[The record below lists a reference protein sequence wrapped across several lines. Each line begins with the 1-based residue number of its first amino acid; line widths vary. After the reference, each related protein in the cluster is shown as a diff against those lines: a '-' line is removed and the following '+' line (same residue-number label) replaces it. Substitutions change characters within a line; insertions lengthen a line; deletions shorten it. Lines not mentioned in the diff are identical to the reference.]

1 MLLYEHL
8 RAMKD
13 ASSMTAQQIADKS
26 GIPVATVNRVLQG
39 LTENPGFDT
48 VCKIVKAMGGSL
60 NDLDEDKV
68 GEPEGLAQLYER
80 GLEYRERKIEELEQ
94 KIKKRERTITIIA
107 VFTFIVMAAVIGMLV
122 YDMTHLSIGWIQTA
136 SNAVAMI

>member
-13 ASSMTAQQIADKS
+13 ASNMTAQQIADKS
-26 GIPVATVNRVLQG
+26 SVPVATVNRVLQG

-48 VCKIVKAMGGSL
+48 VYKLVKAMGGSL
-60 NDLDEDKV
+60 NDLDEDRV
-68 GEPEGLAQLYER
+68 CEPESLTQLYER
-80 GLEYRERKIEELEQ
+80 GLEYRERKI
-94 KIKKRERTITIIA
+94 KKLERTIMIIA

-122 YDMTHLSIGWIQTA
+122 YDMMHLDKGWI
-136 SNAVAMI
+136 IK

>member
-13 ASSMTAQQIADKS
+13 ASNMTAQQIADKS
-26 GIPVATVNRVLQG
+26 SVPVATVNRVLQG

-48 VCKIVKAMGGSL
+48 VYKLVKAMGGSL
-60 NDLDEDKV
+60 NDLDEDRV
-68 GEPEGLAQLYER
+68 CEPESLTQLYER
-80 GLEYRERKIEELEQ
+80 GLEYRERKIRKL
-94 KIKKRERTITIIA
+94 ERTIMIIA

-122 YDMTHLSIGWIQTA
+122 YDMMHLDRGWI
-136 SNAVAMI
+136 IK

>member
-13 ASSMTAQQIADKS
+13 ASNMTAQQIADKS
-26 GIPVATVNRVLQG
+26 SVPVATVNRVLQG

-48 VCKIVKAMGGSL
+48 VCKLVKAMGGSL
-60 NDLDEDKV
+60 NDLDEDRV
-68 GEPEGLAQLYER
+68 CEPESLTQLYER
-80 GLEYRERKIEELEQ
+80 GLEYRERKI
-94 KIKKRERTITIIA
+94 KKMERTIMIIA

-122 YDMTHLSIGWIQTA
+122 YDMMHLDKGWITGLMR
-136 SNAVAMI
+136 SGFLDGRL

>member
-13 ASSMTAQQIADKS
+13 TSNMTAQQIADKS
-26 GIPVATVNRVLQG
+26 GVPVATVNRVLQG

-48 VCKIVKAMGGSL
+48 VCKLVKAMGGSL

-68 GEPEGLAQLYER
+68 CESESLTQLYER
-80 GLEYRERKIEELEQ
+80 GLEYRNKKIRRL
-94 KIKKRERTITIIA
+94 ERTITIIA
-107 VFTFIVMAAVIGMLV
+107 VFTFLVMVAVIGMLV
-122 YDMTHLSIGWIQTA
+122 YDMMYLDRGWITGLMR
-136 SNAVAMI
+136 SGFLDGRL

>member
-13 ASSMTAQQIADKS
+13 ASNMTAQQIADKS
-26 GIPVATVNRVLQG
+26 SVPVATVNHVLQG

-48 VCKIVKAMGGSL
+48 VCKLVKAMGGSL
-60 NDLDEDKV
+60 NDLDEDRV
-68 GEPEGLAQLYER
+68 CEPEGLTQLYER
-80 GLEYRERKIEELEQ
+80 GLEYRERKI
-94 KIKKRERTITIIA
+94 KKLERTIMIIA

-122 YDMTHLSIGWIQTA
+122 YDMMHLDRGWI
-136 SNAVAMI
+136 IK

>member
-13 ASSMTAQQIADKS
+13 ASNMTAQQIADKS
-26 GIPVATVNRVLQG
+26 SVPVATVNRVLQG

-48 VCKIVKAMGGSL
+48 VYKLVKAMGVSL
-60 NDLDEDKV
+60 NDLDEDRV
-68 GEPEGLAQLYER
+68 CEPESLTQLYER
-80 GLEYRERKIEELEQ
+80 GLEYRERKI
-94 KIKKRERTITIIA
+94 KKLERTIMIIA

-122 YDMTHLSIGWIQTA
+122 YDMMHLDRGWI
-136 SNAVAMI
+136 IK

>member
-13 ASSMTAQQIADKS
+13 ASNMTAQQIADKS
-26 GIPVATVNRVLQG
+26 GVPVATVNRVLQG

-48 VCKIVKAMGGSL
+48 VYKIVKAMGGSL

-68 GEPEGLAQLYER
+68 GETEGLTQLYER
-80 GLEYRERKIEELEQ
+80 GLEYRERKI
-94 KIKKRERTITIIA
+94 KKLERTIMIIA

-122 YDMTHLSIGWIQTA
+122 YDMMHLDKGWITGL
-136 SNAVAMI
+136 IK

>member
-13 ASSMTAQQIADKS
+13 ASNMTAQQIADKS
-26 GIPVATVNRVLQG
+26 GVPVATVNRVLQG

-48 VCKIVKAMGGSL
+48 VYKIVKAMGGSL

-68 GEPEGLAQLYER
+68 GETEGLTQLYER
-80 GLEYRERKIEELEQ
+80 GLEYRERKI
-94 KIKKRERTITIIA
+94 KKLERTITIIA

-122 YDMTHLSIGWIQTA
+122 YDMMHLDKGW
-136 SNAVAMI
+136 MIK

>member
-13 ASSMTAQQIADKS
+13 ASNMTAQQIADKS
-26 GIPVATVNRVLQG
+26 SVPVATVNRVLQG

-48 VCKIVKAMGGSL
+48 VYKIVKAMGGSL
-60 NDLDEDKV
+60 NDLDEDRV
-68 GEPEGLAQLYER
+68 CEPEGLTQLYER
-80 GLEYRERKIEELEQ
+80 GLEYRERKI
-94 KIKKRERTITIIA
+94 KKLERTIMIIA

-122 YDMTHLSIGWIQTA
+122 YDMMHLDRGWI
-136 SNAVAMI
+136 IK

>member
-13 ASSMTAQQIADKS
+13 ASNMTAQQIADKS
-26 GIPVATVNRVLQG
+26 SVPVATVNRVLQA

-48 VCKIVKAMGGSL
+48 VCKLVKAMGGSL
-60 NDLDEDKV
+60 NELDEDRV
-68 GEPEGLAQLYER
+68 CEPESLTQLYER
-80 GLEYRERKIEELEQ
+80 GLEYRERKI
-94 KIKKRERTITIIA
+94 KKLERTIMIIA

-122 YDMTHLSIGWIQTA
+122 YDMMHLDKGWI
-136 SNAVAMI
+136 IK

>member
-13 ASSMTAQQIADKS
+13 ASNMTAQQIADKS
-26 GIPVATVNRVLQG
+26 SVPVATVNRVLQG

-48 VCKIVKAMGGSL
+48 VCKLVKAMGWSL
-60 NDLDEDKV
+60 NDLDEDRV
-68 GEPEGLAQLYER
+68 CEPEGLTQLYER
-80 GLEYRERKIEELEQ
+80 GLEYRERKI
-94 KIKKRERTITIIA
+94 KKLERTIMIIA

-122 YDMTHLSIGWIQTA
+122 YDMMHLDKGWITGLMR
-136 SNAVAMI
+136 SGFLDGRL

>member
-13 ASSMTAQQIADKS
+13 ASNMTAQQIADKS
-26 GIPVATVNRVLQG
+26 SVPVATVNRVLQG

-48 VCKIVKAMGGSL
+48 VYKLVKAMGGSL
-60 NDLDEDKV
+60 NELDEDRV
-68 GEPEGLAQLYER
+68 CEPESLTQLYER
-80 GLEYRERKIEELEQ
+80 GLEYRERKI
-94 KIKKRERTITIIA
+94 KKLERTIMIIA

-122 YDMTHLSIGWIQTA
+122 YDMMHLDRGWI
-136 SNAVAMI
+136 IK

>member
-13 ASSMTAQQIADKS
+13 ASNMTAQQIADKS
-26 GIPVATVNRVLQG
+26 SVPVATVNRVLQG

-48 VCKIVKAMGGSL
+48 VYKLVKAMGGGL
-60 NDLDEDKV
+60 NDLDEDRV
-68 GEPEGLAQLYER
+68 CEPEGLTQLYER
-80 GLEYRERKIEELEQ
+80 GLEYRERKIRKL
-94 KIKKRERTITIIA
+94 ERTIMIIA

-122 YDMTHLSIGWIQTA
+122 YDMMHLDRGWI
-136 SNAVAMI
+136 IK

>member
-13 ASSMTAQQIADKS
+13 ASNMTAQQIADKS
-26 GIPVATVNRVLQG
+26 SVPVATVNRVLQG

-48 VCKIVKAMGGSL
+48 VYKLVKAMGGSL
-60 NDLDEDKV
+60 NDLDEDRV
-68 GEPEGLAQLYER
+68 CEPEGLTQLYER
-80 GLEYRERKIEELEQ
+80 GLEYRERKI
-94 KIKKRERTITIIA
+94 KKLERTIMIIA

-122 YDMTHLSIGWIQTA
+122 YDMMHLDKGWITGLMR
-136 SNAVAMI
+136 SGFLDGRL

>member
-26 GIPVATVNRVLQG
+26 GVPVATVNRVLQG

-48 VCKIVKAMGGSL
+48 VYKLVKAMGGNL
-60 NDLDEDKV
+60 NDLDEDQV
-68 GEPEGLAQLYER
+68 CEPESLTQLYER
-80 GLEYRERKIEELEQ
+80 GLEYRNKKIRRL
-94 KIKKRERTITIIA
+94 ERTVTIIA
-107 VFTFIVMAAVIGMLV
+107 VFTFLVMAAVIGMLV
-122 YDMTHLSIGWIQTA
+122 YDMMHLDKGWITGLMR
-136 SNAVAMI
+136 SGFLDGRL

>member
-13 ASSMTAQQIADKS
+13 ASNMTAQQIADKS
-26 GIPVATVNRVLQG
+26 SVPVATVNRVLQG

-48 VCKIVKAMGGSL
+48 VYKLVKAMGGSL
-60 NDLDEDKV
+60 NDLDEDRV
-68 GEPEGLAQLYER
+68 CEPESLTQLYER
-80 GLEYRERKIEELEQ
+80 GLEYRERKI
-94 KIKKRERTITIIA
+94 KKLERTIMIIA

-122 YDMTHLSIGWIQTA
+122 YDMMHLDKGWITGL
-136 SNAVAMI
+136 IK

>member
-13 ASSMTAQQIADKS
+13 ASNMTAQQIADKS
-26 GIPVATVNRVLQG
+26 SVPVATVNRVLQG

-48 VCKIVKAMGGSL
+48 VYKIVKAMGGIL
-60 NDLDEDKV
+60 NDLDEDRV
-68 GEPEGLAQLYER
+68 CEPEGLTQLYER
-80 GLEYRERKIEELEQ
+80 GLEYRERKI
-94 KIKKRERTITIIA
+94 KKLERTIMIIA

-122 YDMTHLSIGWIQTA
+122 YDMTHPSIGWIQTA

>member
-13 ASSMTAQQIADKS
+13 ASNMTAQQIADKS
-26 GIPVATVNRVLQG
+26 GVPVATVNRVLQG

-48 VCKIVKAMGGSL
+48 VYKLVKAMGGSL
-60 NDLDEDKV
+60 NDLDEDRV
-68 GEPEGLAQLYER
+68 CEPESLTQLYER
-80 GLEYRERKIEELEQ
+80 GLEYRERKIRKL
-94 KIKKRERTITIIA
+94 ERTIMIIA

-122 YDMTHLSIGWIQTA
+122 YDMMHLDRGWI
-136 SNAVAMI
+136 IK

>member
-13 ASSMTAQQIADKS
+13 ASNMTAQQIADKS
-26 GIPVATVNRVLQG
+26 SVPVATVNRVLQG

-48 VCKIVKAMGGSL
+48 VYKLVKAMGGSL
-60 NDLDEDKV
+60 NDLDEDRV
-68 GEPEGLAQLYER
+68 CEPESLTQLYER
-80 GLEYRERKIEELEQ
+80 GLEYRERKI
-94 KIKKRERTITIIA
+94 KKLERTIMIIA

-122 YDMTHLSIGWIQTA
+122 YDMMHLDRGWITGL
-136 SNAVAMI
+136 IK